1 MVERLRDLIDNL
13 MVKHISCY
21 CPFKMQVGG
30 ALPVLLCCLGQ
41 ALGQAVPGIEAW
53 QAAIQAHAQ
62 AGHHV
67 CKSTDIRS
75 SLNRSETA

>member
-1 MVERLRDLIDNL
+1 
-13 MVKHISCY
+13 
-21 CPFKMQVGG
+21 MQVGA

-67 CKSTDIRS
+67 HPQTKEDLQQIRAGMGP
-75 SLNRSETA
+75 LE

>member
-1 MVERLRDLIDNL
+1 
-13 MVKHISCY
+13 
-21 CPFKMQVGG
+21 MQVGA

-62 AGHHV
+62 AGHHALQRKSPLCIPFLGIVRPQPQFQHSCV
-67 CKSTDIRS
+67 CERFI
-75 SLNRSETA
+75 

>member
-1 MVERLRDLIDNL
+1 MVERLSDLIGNL
-13 MVKHISCY
+13 IVKHISRY
-21 CPFKMQVGG
+21 CPFKMQVGA

-41 ALGQAVPGIEAW
+41 AMGQAVPGIEAW

-67 CKSTDIRS
+67 HPCTEKDADIKCY
-75 SLNRSETA
+75 